1 MKKEK
6 NIIELVLELEKI
18 NARIAEINRPNSEYI
33 AKKVDEIWNT
43 PERKADFEKQRAE
56 NLKAIDAI
64 MATL

>member
-33 AKKVDEIWNT
+33 ARKVDEIWNT
-43 PERKADFEKQRAE
+43 PERKKEFEEQRAR
-56 NLKAIDAI
+56 NIKAINEI

>member
-1 MKKEK
+1 MTKDK

-18 NARIAEINRPNSEYI
+18 NTKLEEINRPNSAYI

-43 PERKADFEKQRAE
+43 PERKKEFEEQRAR
-56 NLKAIDAI
+56 NKKAIEEI